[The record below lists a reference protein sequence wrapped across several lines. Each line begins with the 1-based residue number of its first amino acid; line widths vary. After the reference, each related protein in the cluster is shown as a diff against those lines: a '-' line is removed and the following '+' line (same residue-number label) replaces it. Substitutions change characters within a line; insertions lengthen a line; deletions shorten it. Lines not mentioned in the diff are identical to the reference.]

1 MSDTELKA
9 KIDAECDAERTAAWL
24 EFEKRK
30 LELLEASKKNYTA
43 KEAWESNKNRTTEQ
57 ECVKAWS
64 AVEKAWSYVK
74 FASYRWKIY
83 ENHENNAYYKRVLLK
98 IAKRRQ
104 RRARLV
110 MVAGKACLIACVTGA
125 LYAILEWR
133 M

>member
-1 MSDTELKA
+1 MNGQELKA
-9 KIDAECDAERTAAWL
+9 EIYAECDAARTAAWL

-30 LELLEASKKNYTA
+30 LELLEASKKNYTV

-64 AVEKAWSYVK
+64 ALEKAWAYVK

-83 ENHENNAYYKRVLLK
+83 ENHENNAYYKHMLLK

-104 RRARLV
+104 RRVRLV

-125 LYAILEWR
+125 LYAILECG